1 MDKLCL
7 DFKLMKESEL
17 LEFVTMLLIESKC
30 NKEDKFYNYIERNT
44 NVKVFNKRYRKLL
57 DKFLNDYALN
67 KTEKSD

>member
-1 MDKLCL
+1 
-7 DFKLMKESEL
+7 MKESEL